1 MNTYDGKLQRDRL
14 LFDLRKHLLTKILG
28 TEMGTLGALGC
39 QAKVDRH
46 LVGM

>member
-28 TEMGTLGALGC
+28 AEMGALGC
-39 QAKVDRH
+39 QPKVDRH